1 MARLAWRRLELAC
14 SRLHCWGSA
23 AVGRVGHAGAS
34 WPIGWRG
41 LDNMGWIG
49 RNGWVRHDCKGLGGH
64 EESARPR
71 LGKLGTIEWLP
82 LIGLSRLDTMWQV
95 DTVGQVS
102 HDRMGWVGHGGL
114 DWLRSG
120 RLATKGRIVHDCI
133 WWVGD
138 DGLGWPRLS
147 GPATMGLS
155 GMATIR

>member
-1 MARLAWRRLELAC
+1 MMGQLDGAAWTTWGGLAVTGAFAMIAR
-14 SRLHCWGSA
+14 G
-23 AVGRVGHAGAS
+23 
-34 WPIGWRG
+34 
-41 LDNMGWIG
+41 M
-49 RNGWVRHDCKGLGGH
+49 GGH
-64 EESARPR
+64 EKAARPR
-71 LGKLGTIEWLP
+71 WGKLGTIEWLP

-95 DTVGQVS
+95 DTIGQVS

-133 WWVGD
+133 RWIGN